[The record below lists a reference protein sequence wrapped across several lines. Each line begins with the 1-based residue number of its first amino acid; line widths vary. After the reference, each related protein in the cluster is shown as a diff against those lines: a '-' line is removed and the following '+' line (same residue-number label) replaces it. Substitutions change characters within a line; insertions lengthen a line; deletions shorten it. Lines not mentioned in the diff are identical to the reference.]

1 MSGRGPCAAE
11 CARVLAERTE
21 LRPRVQIVLGSGLG
35 GLEDR
40 VQNPVVVPF
49 DDLPGFPSTSVAGH
63 RGRFVAGYLADQ
75 PVLLQAGR
83 FHFYEGLDAR
93 VVAVPV
99 RTGHAFGVRTVVLT
113 NAAGGI
119 RRDLAPG
126 NLVLIE
132 DHVNLS
138 FRSVLAGPSLP
149 GEPRFPDMSRPYDP
163 GLARLALEAAL
174 NAGVRLTQG
183 IYGMVLG
190 PQFETPAEIR
200 ALRAAGVDMVGMS
213 TAPEATVARA
223 LGQRVLAFSLITNWA
238 SGLGGSGGEEGGEIG
253 HEDVV
258 AVGEAAGKVLGP
270 LLEDLVPALA
280 VG

>member
-21 LRPRVQIVLGSGLG
+21 LRPRVQIVLGSGLA

-40 VQNPVVVPF
+40 VQDPVVVPF
-49 DDLPGFPSTSVAGH
+49 ADLPGFPSTSVAGH
-63 RGRFVAGYLADQ
+63 RGRFVAGRVADQ

-83 FHFYEGLDAR
+83 FHFYEGLDAG
-93 VVAVPV
+93 VVAAPV

-138 FRSVLAGPSLP
+138 FRSVLAGPPHP

-163 GLARLALEAAL
+163 ELARLALDAAL
-174 NAGVRLTQG
+174 KAGVRLTQG
-183 IYGMVLG
+183 TYGMVLG

-223 LGQRVLAFSLITNWA
+223 LGQQVLAFSLITNWA
-238 SGLGGSGGEEGGEIG
+238 SGLGGSDGDEGGEIG

-258 AVGEAAGKVLGP
+258 AVGEAAGKILGP

-280 VG
+280 AD